1 MGGVDQYFSI
11 IALFIIFRETIEASI
26 IVSVLLQFLH
36 RSFPVLKRQG
46 VFACSPYSFL
56 LVAETNIS

>member
-11 IALFIIFRETIEASI
+11 IALF
-26 IVSVLLQFLH
+26 LQFLH